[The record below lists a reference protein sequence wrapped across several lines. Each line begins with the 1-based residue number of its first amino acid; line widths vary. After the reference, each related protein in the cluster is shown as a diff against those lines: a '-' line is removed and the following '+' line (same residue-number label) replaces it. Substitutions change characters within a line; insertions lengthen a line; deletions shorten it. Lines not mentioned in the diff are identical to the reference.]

1 MKLKYI
7 PVKILKAESAQGT
20 LCVIIVESRELTA
33 WKLAPKN
40 KVIYLVERK
49 WNISKT
55 DGDRNKSKSLQNP

>member
-1 MKLKYI
+1 MFESSLKYI
-7 PVKILKAESAQGT
+7 TVKVKAESAQVT
-20 LCVIIVESRELTA
+20 LCVIIVESRILTA

-55 DGDRNKSKSLQNP
+55 DGDHEQK